1 MHVSYLNT
9 CRSKTSEKIFTFYI
23 ENAKLWCCWF
33 KCIKKKKKLFVMR
46 SHQYHC
52 RIWKKLAEECSFL
65 RSYRVATCSFTKN
78 KTPLQMLFTAWIKT
92 GGSLWRF
99 EVIKLTVVVI
109 CLLLTSTIF
118 VVITLYKWS
127 VFLVFRKEE
136 FLMAFIV
143 KDVMSPFALLF
154 LIGYGSTK
162 CNVYS
167 QRNGMIMI

>member
-9 CRSKTSEKIFTFYI
+9 CRSKYLRFILKIP
-23 ENAKLWCCWF
+23 NCGAVDSSASK
-33 KCIKKKKKLFVMR
+33 KIKKNYLWWEGINII
-46 SHQYHC
+46 C

-65 RSYRVATCSFTKN
+65 KSYRVATCSFTKN
-78 KTPLQMLFTAWIKT
+78 KTPLQMLFTAWIKI

-118 VVITLYKWS
+118 VVITLYKRS
-127 VFLVFRKEE
+127 VFLVFRRED

-154 LIGYGSTK
+154 LIGYGSSK
-162 CNVYS
+162 CNVCS